1 MLNTTHYN
9 LNIVEGSDLV
19 NPLTQF
25 NPNFEA
31 IDAAMY
37 ANEMAAFTLATE
49 LKSGTVHA
57 LTRTVAGSTLF
68 RFVATSDFTAGD
80 TFTLD
85 GSQVTALTTDGQPL
99 TTGSYRIGMVVLAA
113 LTGSVLTLFV
123 SSGTVAT
130 AANSERLGGE
140 LPSYYAT
147 ASDLSDV
154 SATATAAGSLA
165 ANAIPKG
172 AVQAIV
178 LVNALPQDP
187 VSTTLYLIP
196 EA

>member
-1 MLNTTHYN
+1 MLTTTHYN
-9 LNIVEGSDLV
+9 LNIVEGTDLV
-19 NPLTQF
+19 NPLTQL

-31 IDAAMY
+31 IDTAMY
-37 ANEMAAFTLATE
+37 NNEMAALTLATE

-57 LTRTVAGSTLF
+57 ITRTVTGAPLF

-85 GSQVTALTTDGQPL
+85 GAQVTALTTDGAAL

-113 LTGSVLTLFV
+113 VTGSVMTLFV

-130 AANSERLGGE
+130 AADSERLGGE
-140 LPSYYAT
+140 LPAYYAT
-147 ASDLSDV
+147 AADL
-154 SATATAAGSLA
+154 ATTAQTASAAGTLA
-165 ANAIPKG
+165 SNAIPKG
-172 AVQAIV
+172 AVRNIV
-178 LVNALPQDP
+178 YTNTLPDDP

>member
-1 MLNTTHYN
+1 MINTTHYN

-19 NPLTQF
+19 NPLTQL
-25 NPNFEA
+25 NPNFET

-57 LTRTVAGSTLF
+57 LTRTVTGATLF

-99 TTGSYRIGMVVLAA
+99 TTGSYRIGMTVLAA
-113 LTGSVLTLFV
+113 VTGTVMTLFV

-130 AANSERLGGE
+130 AADSERLGGE
-140 LPSYYAT
+140 LPAYYAT
-147 ASDLSDV
+147 AADLQTV
-154 SATATAAGSLA
+154 SNTATAAGSLA

-178 LVNALPQDP
+178 LVNELPQDP

-196 EA
+196 EE

>member
-1 MLNTTHYN
+1 MLTTTHYS
-9 LNIVEGSDLV
+9 LNIVEGTDLV

-31 IDAAMY
+31 IDDAMY

-57 LTRTVAGSTLF
+57 LTRTVAGAGLF

-85 GSQVTALTTDGQPL
+85 GNQVTALTTDGQAL

-113 LTGSVLTLFV
+113 VTGTVMTLFV

-130 AANSERLGGE
+130 AADSERLGGE
-140 LPSYYAT
+140 LPSYYAS
-147 ASDLSDV
+147 AADLATV
-154 SATATAAGSLA
+154 SATATAAGTLA
-165 ANAIPKG
+165 GNAIPKG
-172 AVQAIV
+172 AVATIA
-178 LVNALPQDP
+178 LVNELPDSP
-187 VSTTLYLIP
+187 ISTTLYLIP